1 MTNEAK
7 RYLDLIINEP
17 VKIGHWLGFKD
28 LTDLHNDWLKMM
40 MFSKQD
46 ETLLA
51 HRGSYKTTCL
61 SLAISLI
68 MAIINP
74 NLAIDFLRKTDDDVK
89 EIVKQVKIIL
99 QSEVMQHF
107 VHKIYDKQ
115 LILTVDNAQELSTNL
130 KTSPKGVSQLLG
142 LGIKTSITGKHGDL
156 VITDDIVN
164 LKDRVSK
171 AERDMIITSY
181 MELQN
186 IKNRTG
192 RILNTGTPWH
202 KDDAISKMQNKH
214 IYDCYSTGLIG
225 RAKTEELRQ
234 SMTPSLFAANYVL
247 KHIAD
252 GDAMFTNPEF
262 ILDSTPDLLYDG
274 IAHVDAAFGGED
286 ATAFTALKQIGSMF
300 LIFGKRWP
308 KHIDD
313 CMNEICYFMDYYRL
327 GSIAV
332 ERNADKG
339 YVANNLSDC
348 GLIVDDY
355 DEHMN
360 KYVKISTYL
369 RKYWKNIKFVEET
382 DPEYINEILD
392 YNENAAHDD
401 SPDSAS
407 SLIRKATGNNWLY

>member
-1 MTNEAK
+1 MK
-7 RYLDLIINEP
+7 LYWH
-17 VKIGHWLGFKD
+17 IG
-28 LTDLHNDWLKMM
+28 
-40 MFSKQD
+40 
-46 ETLLA
+46 
-51 HRGSYKTTCL
+51 GSYKTTCL
-61 SLAISLI
+61 SVAISNL
-68 MAIINP
+68 MVINP

-99 QSEVMQHF
+99 QSDVMQHF
-107 VHKIYDKQ
+107 VHKIYGKQ

-202 KDDAISKMQNKH
+202 KDDAISKMPNKH
-214 IYDCYSTGLIG
+214 IYDCYSTGLMTRGKI
-225 RAKTEELRQ
+225 EELRQ
-234 SMTPSLFAANYVL
+234 SMTPSLFAANYEL

-262 ILDSTPDLLYDG
+262 ILGSTPDLLYEG

-286 ATAFTALKQIGSMF
+286 ATAFTALKQIGDMF

-308 KHIDD
+308 KHVDD

-355 DEHMN
+355 DEHTN

-369 RKYWKNIKFVEET
+369 RKYWKNIRFVEET

-407 SLIRKATGNNWLY
+407 SLIRKATGNRWLY